1 MALCISRDPTS
12 AFFTPAQGYERRYS
26 LQREREGNAFIDAVK
41 DSTSVRAP
49 PKNPLMCLGITT
61 VQRDGHQYI
70 RPAIGSLLDG
80 LEKTQRDQVH
90 LMVFIAQTDPKS
102 HPAYDQGWLRAV
114 SNEILEYDVDD
125 VELARLRSLEEEH
138 LYWNKSGY
146 DYAYILDKCAATGA
160 SWVVI
165 VEDDTVAAKGWYP
178 RALEALNA
186 ISKSQSDWIYLRMF
200 YTEKLLGWNSESWV
214 FYLAISISLFA
225 GFIGLLWA
233 SYSASR
239 RFRKFVTRV
248 DLYVLCLFWFPAGVT
263 LYFMA
268 GKHSMQPPPEGL
280 HKMQHFGC
288 CTQGLIFPLEMVPRA
303 IHAIQT
309 ADNPRYY
316 VDLTLERWADAQGLI
331 RYALTSPLLQH
342 IGGRSSK
349 GSSFD
354 EGAASI
360 WSFAFEELHVIRSVV
375 AI

>member
-1 MALCISRDPTS
+1 MRLKPSILLGRPDQPSTLNTFIHACNLWLHGCLLLTWLSAFQYFSYSHQRDPTS

-186 ISKSQSDWIYLRMF
+186 ISKSQSDWIYLCMF

-214 FYLAISISLFA
+214 FYLAISISLF
-225 GFIGLLWA
+225 
-233 SYSASR
+233 
-239 RFRKFVTRV
+239 
-248 DLYVLCLFWFPAGVT
+248 CWFHRPIMGIILRIST
-263 LYFMA
+263 FP
-268 GKHSMQPPPEGL
+268 QIC
-280 HKMQHFGC
+280 HKSGS
-288 CTQGLIFPLEMVPRA
+288 
-303 IHAIQT
+303 
-309 ADNPRYY
+309 
-316 VDLTLERWADAQGLI
+316 I
-331 RYALTSPLLQH
+331 RPLLVLVPSRCH
-342 IGGRSSK
+342 IILYG
-349 GSSFD
+349 
-354 EGAASI
+354 
-360 WSFAFEELHVIRSVV
+360 W
-375 AI
+375 